1 MENHQQLF
9 RQLPETSRVWIY
21 QSARELSP
29 DESQRART
37 LVKNFVQQW
46 TSHSEKVLADG
57 AVVHNRFV
65 VLVADETSVQLG
77 GCSIDSSVKWIQG
90 LEQQLGITLLDRL
103 TVAYRDGQSIKTAD
117 QNTFQQLFENRL
129 VDENT
134 IVFNN
139 LVHTLQEFYTKWE
152 TPLCKSWH
160 IRMVSA
166 AARH

>member
-1 MENHQQLF
+1 M
-9 RQLPETSRVWIY
+9 
-21 QSARELSP
+21 
-29 DESQRART
+29 
-37 LVKNFVQQW
+37 
-46 TSHSEKVLADG
+46 
-57 AVVHNRFV
+57 HNRFV